1 MESRKGEVM
10 QVFKRMSA
18 LLLSGLLCAALVPV
32 ASLSFVQQAWA
43 DGATVYAMYYRTPG
57 TYNYTL
63 VIQKGDKVDS
73 RYGTF
78 IEKHDGV
85 VEDTRYNWGDEEYPD
100 WREECNC
107 GTWGSSLDSNVTK
120 VIVRDAIAPHAIS
133 FGDFARC
140 MSMDLAKL
148 DTSRMTNMSEMFWG
162 CDALKSLDLSRF
174 NTANVTDMGNMFRS
188 CDSLESVALSSF
200 NTAKV
205 TDMSG
210 MFAYCES
217 LKSINVSSFNTANV
231 TDMSNMFYGC
241 DRLAS
246 LDLSKFNMNR
256 VLKMNSMLPDY
267 GSLAWVKLPASAN
280 FRGQLPTPEPEYV
293 DGAVGTWVNSAGKVF
308 KSNEI
313 PGFKAD
319 TYKAKRG
326 YSIKKGSLIYP
337 SNKAG
342 DWIWNYSYTGK
353 AVKPKFKVEV
363 AGKTLVKNRDYTI
376 SFKNNVKVGTA
387 KVTVKGKGN
396 YSGKLTGE
404 FSIVPPKTSIK
415 KVKGVK
421 KGIKITWKKA
431 SSKAI
436 KKKQVTGYAIKVSTD
451 KKGDKTV
458 LISIPMGKGESLNGY
473 QPWVKGAKRTSVR
486 ITGLKAKKKYYV
498 SVAPYTIKKGSEYI
512 GAWSKPK
519 AVRTK

>member
-1 MESRKGEVM
+1 M
-10 QVFKRMSA
+10 QVFRRVGT

-43 DGATVYAMYYRTPG
+43 DSATVYAMYYRTPG

-100 WREECNC
+100 WEDVCEC
-107 GTWGSSLDSNVTK
+107 GSWGSSLDSNVTK
-120 VIVRDAIAPHAIS
+120 VIVKDAVAPHRIS
-133 FGDFARC
+133 FEDFTRC
-140 MSMDLAKL
+140 ASMDLVKL
-148 DTSRMTNMSEMFWG
+148 DTSKMTSMRYMFAS
-162 CDALKSLDLSRF
+162 CQTLKSLNLSQF
-174 NTANVTDMGNMFRS
+174 NTSNVTDMHGMFAW
-188 CDSLESVALSSF
+188 CDDLESVNLTSF
-200 NTAKV
+200 NTARV
-205 TDMSG
+205 NDMSYLFSG
-210 MFAYCES
+210 CES
-217 LKSINVSSFNTANV
+217 LKSINVSSFNTASV
-231 TDMSNMFYGC
+231 TDMSNMFSGC
-241 DRLAS
+241 DMLAS

-267 GSLAWVKLPASAN
+267 ASQLAWVKLPASAN
-280 FRGQLPTPEPEYV
+280 FRGQLPIPTPEYV

-308 KSNEI
+308 KSSEI

-326 YSIKKGSLIYP
+326 YSIKNGDLNYPQDKKGNSICEF
-337 SNKAG
+337 A
-342 DWIWNYSYTGK
+342 YTGK
-353 AVKPKFKVEV
+353 AVKPKFKVKV

-376 SFKNNVKVGTA
+376 SFKSNTKVGTA
-387 KVTVKGKGN
+387 KVIVKGKGN
-396 YSGKLTGE
+396 YSGKLTRE

-421 KGIKITWKKA
+421 KGIKVTWKRA

-436 KKKQVTGYAIKVSTD
+436 KNKQVTGYSFKVTTD
-451 KKGDKTV
+451 KKGE
-458 LISIPMGKGESLNGY
+458 KGVWYWHIDRNRGEQHY
-473 QPWVKGAKRTSVR
+473 WDVKGAKKTTCT
-486 ITGLKAKKKYYV
+486 IKGLKSKKKYYV
-498 SVAPYTIKKGSEYI
+498 FVRAERSIGGHWSGSE
-512 GAWSKPK
+512 WSKPK